1 MSTGFSISVWL
12 LTNATIALTFALFT
26 VAILRRVLLPVLAPT
41 GIYACW
47 ALLPLSLLSVFLPH
61 KSTGFQLPEPVSD
74 SGSDAAA
81 TVLSQSTAS
90 ITLSDSAMLWLW
102 ATGAICTLAFMA
114 FAQYRYQCQLGKLT
128 AHQAYWCADRTG
140 ISPALTGVLRPR
152 IIVPADFTAHYN
164 GSEQTLILAH
174 EQQHL
179 KHGDHWWNFLALLLH
194 TVFWFHP
201 LLPVAKRWFRSD
213 QEIACDAA
221 VVGRHPQN
229 TAAYIATMLKTTL
242 QGQAVPLACTWQ
254 SHHPLKERVMRIQQ
268 ARQHRYRR
276 PLASML
282 IATGF
287 AACAALSWASQT
299 TAPVTQT
306 VTGQNPASGK
316 VRYMISNTIVL
327 NGNRYQPKI
336 MLADGDTGSI
346 RIEDKQ
352 SQWEIVMKV
361 SAVPDNGTPGKV
373 QASLVVNKDGKQV
386 VKVPKLISTLNK
398 TMTIEHSSDPKT
410 DDVRIESLVAQ
421 AS

>member
-1 MSTGFSISVWL
+1 MSTGFSMPVWL

-26 VAILRRVLLPVLAPT
+26 VAILRRVLRPVFAPT

-61 KSTGFQLPEPVSD
+61 KPTGVQMAEPATNLGND
-74 SGSDAAA
+74 SVA
-81 TVLSQSTAS
+81 TVLSQNTTSM
-90 ITLSDSAMLWLW
+90 TLSDSTMLWLW
-102 ATGAICTLAFMA
+102 ATGAIYTLAFMV
-114 FAQYRYQCQLGKLT
+114 FAQYRYQRQLGKLT
-128 AHQAYWCADRTG
+128 AHQAYWCASRTG

-152 IIVPADFTAHYN
+152 IIVPADFTEHYN
-164 GSEQTLILAH
+164 SSEQTLILAH

-179 KHGDHWWNFLALLLH
+179 KHGDHWWNLLALLLH

-201 LLPVAKRWFRSD
+201 LLPMAKRWFRSD

-221 VVGRHPQN
+221 VVVRHPQH

-276 PLASML
+276 PLASIL
-282 IATGF
+282 IAAGF

-299 TAPVTQT
+299 TAPLTQAVADQT
-306 VTGQNPASGK
+306 PSSGK
-316 VRYMISNTIVL
+316 VRYMISNTVVL

-361 SAVPDNGTPGKV
+361 SAVPDSGNPGKV

-386 VKVPKLISTLNK
+386 VKVPKLISSLNK

>member
-1 MSTGFSISVWL
+1 MSTGFSMSVWL

-26 VAILRRVLLPVLAPT
+26 VAILRRVLRPVFAPT

-61 KSTGFQLPEPVSD
+61 KPTGVQMAEPATNLSSD
-74 SGSDAAA
+74 SVA
-81 TVLSQSTAS
+81 TVLSQSATS
-90 ITLSDSAMLWLW
+90 MTLSDSTILWLW
-102 ATGAICTLAFMA
+102 ATGAICTLAFMV
-114 FAQYRYQCQLGKLT
+114 FAQYRYQRRLGKLT
-128 AHQAYWCADRTG
+128 AHQAYWCASRTG
-140 ISPALTGVLRPR
+140 ISPALTGVLHPR
-152 IIVPADFTAHYN
+152 IIVPADFTEHYN
-164 GSEQTLILAH
+164 SSEQTLILAH

-179 KHGDHWWNFLALLLH
+179 KHGDHWWNLLVLLLH

-201 LLPVAKRWFRSD
+201 LLPMAKRWFRSD

-221 VVGRHPQN
+221 VVGRHPQH

-276 PLASML
+276 PLASIL

-299 TAPVTQT
+299 TAPLTQAVADQT
-306 VTGQNPASGK
+306 PSSGK
-316 VRYMISNTIVL
+316 VRYMISNTVVL

-361 SAVPDNGTPGKV
+361 SAVPDSGNPGKV
-373 QASLVVNKDGKQV
+373 QASMVVNKDGKQV
-386 VKVPKLISTLNK
+386 VKVPKLISSLNK